1 MASLFVISGPS
12 GSGKTT
18 LARKVV
24 EELEGLEFSVSYTTR
39 PSRPGEVDG
48 RDYFFVSRS
57 RFLELV
63 DSGEVIEW
71 AEVYGELYGTSR
83 SFIEKRLSAG
93 IDVVLDI
100 DTEGAL
106 SLMKAGFSPIT
117 IFVLPPSFR
126 ELQRRVKGRGT
137 EPDEVLKRRMESSFT
152 EIVNSRFYRYIVLN
166 DDIDKATEEIKAIV
180 VSCRA
185 FYTERK
191 RMVEEVL
198 SSWQG

>member
-1 MASLFVISGPS
+1 MFVISGPS

-39 PSRPGEVDG
+39 PPRPGEVDG

-57 RFLELV
+57 RFLDLV

-137 EPDEVLKRRMESSFT
+137 EPDKILKRRMESSFT

>member
-39 PSRPGEVDG
+39 PPRPGEVDG

-57 RFLELV
+57 RFLDLV

-137 EPDEVLKRRMESSFT
+137 EPDKILKRRMESSFT